1 MVISYDGWLADRHD
15 ELTAT
20 LDRLMPGSGAR
31 TTRNHHRAGRDAKSH
46 RSPSDTPGQVFARA
60 DYRCRRKRRA
70 TESTVHAR
78 VALTQTPSSSYAGAV
93 GTTAE
98 MPPLLESTEL

>member
-31 TTRNHHRAGRDAKSH
+31 TTRNHHRPGRDAKSH

-60 DYRCRRKRRA
+60 DYRCRRKRRVRTA
-70 TESTVHAR
+70 AASALAR
-78 VALTQTPSSSYAGAV
+78 SSRPSASAALR
-93 GTTAE
+93 
-98 MPPLLESTEL
+98 STEPAVDERY